1 MNIIKK
7 IIICL
12 SVGLIITG
20 CKKNN
25 PIQFCEG
32 VDNDG
37 NGIKCGRK
45 FTTGDLTGVIISSK
59 PFGVDELT
67 FKVTH
72 TEKNSKIVDKT
83 IKLKVEKDK
92 NKANA
97 TLPFYN
103 SGNYKVELFKQDDLL
118 AEGLIEIVDIL

>member
-1 MNIIKK
+1 MNTMKK
-7 IIICL
+7 IIICMLAGLMIL
-12 SVGLIITG
+12 SCGKDDT
-20 CKKNN
+20 
-25 PIQFCEG
+25 IQFCEG
-32 VDNDG
+32 VDNEG